1 MTIDIAIVF
10 LYLISILFVGI
21 YQKSKLASFSSYANI
36 SNKAATSKI
45 FLVATIFVSS
55 VGGATTFGIA
65 EKAFAGDISYTY
77 GLILAIPIDL
87 LIAIYIVPQ
96 IIKHYGAKSIGDI
109 VSKYYGKVGRFIAGM
124 TSIIVSIGFVAAQI
138 SVSGYI
144 FQYLLKINY
153 VQGVILSYSI
163 VIIYTTIGGI
173 RSVIF
178 TNLLQFFAMMV
189 AIPIIAISGLTKI
202 GLLEFIHQIPPEK
215 AYLIHNNNFT
225 YELFVNTLTAMLGF
239 YVMNLYPHFI
249 QRILINKDPHA
260 TKKAIY
266 IKSSIYGLFLLIV
279 TINGLIAY
287 NLYPWQPSNFA
298 LPYLIDQIIPTGL
311 KGLVIVGM
319 LAAVM
324 STADSDLNITTITLV
339 KDLLNPMF
347 NIQDQKKLLLIARIA
362 NVIIGSSAILLSLR
376 FNNVIDLVVFITGFW
391 GPIILVP
398 LVFALFDITIS
409 KTMMVISGI
418 GGATIFLVWEIFIAH
433 QFYGLRGV
441 FVGTMASLAI
451 FTISLVWKK
460 LNKVS

>member
-10 LYLISILFVGI
+10 LYLISILIVGI
-21 YQKSKLASFSSYANI
+21 YHKSKLSSFSSYANI
-36 SNKAATSKI
+36 RNKAAISKI
-45 FLVATIFVSS
+45 FLVATIFASS
-55 VGGATTFGIA
+55 IGGATTFGIA

-87 LIAIYIVPQ
+87 LIAIYLVPQ
-96 IIKHYGAKSIGDI
+96 ITKHYGAESIGDI
-109 VSKYYGKVGRFIAGM
+109 VAKYYGNIGRFTAGM

-153 VQGVILSYSI
+153 VEGVILSYSI
-163 VIIYTTIGGI
+163 VIIYTTMGGI
-173 RSVIF
+173 QSVIF
-178 TNLLQFFAMMV
+178 TNLVQFFAIII
-189 AIPIIAISGLTKI
+189 AIPIIAISGLKKI
-202 GLLEFIHQIPPEK
+202 GLLEFLHQIPPEK
-215 AYLIHNNNFT
+215 VYLVHNNSFT
-225 YELFVNTLTAMLGF
+225 YKLFVNTLTAMLGF
-239 YVMNLYPHFI
+239 YVMNLYPNFI
-249 QRILINKDPHA
+249 QRTLINKDSQA

-266 IKSSIYGLFLLIV
+266 IKSSIYGIFLLIV

-287 NLYPWQPSNFA
+287 NLYPWQPSPLA
-298 LPYLIDQIIPTGL
+298 LPYLIDQIIPQGL

-347 NIQDQKKLLLIARIA
+347 NIQNQKKLLLIARIA
-362 NVIIGSSAILLSLR
+362 NVIIGSLAIVISLR

-398 LVFALFDITIS
+398 LVFALFDITIP
-409 KTMMVISGI
+409 KIMMVISGI
-418 GGATIFLVWEIFIAH
+418 GGAATFLIWEIFIAH

-441 FVGTMASLAI
+441 FVGTMASLMI
-451 FTISLVWKK
+451 FTISLVWQKI
-460 LNKVS
+460 NKVT

>member
-1 MTIDIAIVF
+1 MTIDTAIVF
-10 LYLISILFVGI
+10 LYLISILSVGI
-21 YQKSKLASFSSYANI
+21 YHKSKLVNFSNYASIHDKF
-36 SNKAATSKI
+36 ATSKI

-87 LIAIYIVPQ
+87 LIATYIVPQ
-96 IIKHYGAKSIGDI
+96 ITKHYGAESIGDI
-109 VSKYYGKVGRFIAGM
+109 VGKYYGKTGRFIAGM
-124 TSIIVSIGFVAAQI
+124 TSIIVSVGFVAAQI

-144 FQYLLKINY
+144 FQYILKINY
-153 VQGVILSYSI
+153 IEGVILSYAI

-173 RSVIF
+173 QSVIF

-189 AIPIIAISGLTKI
+189 AIPIIAISGLNKV
-202 GLLEFIHQIPPEK
+202 GLLEFIRQIPPDK
-215 AYLIHNNNFT
+215 AYFVHNDSFS

-249 QRILINKDPHA
+249 QRTLINKDSHA
-260 TKKAIY
+260 TRKAIY
-266 IKSSIYGLFLLIV
+266 IKSSIYGIFLLIV

-287 NLYPWQPSNFA
+287 NLYPWHPSNLA
-298 LPYLIDQIIPTGL
+298 LPYLIDQIIPSGL

-339 KDLLNPMF
+339 KDILNPMF
-347 NIQDQKKLLLIARIA
+347 NIQNQKKLLLIARIA
-362 NVIIGSSAILLSLR
+362 NVIIGSLAIIISLR

-391 GPIILVP
+391 GPVILVP
-398 LVFALFDITIS
+398 LVFALFDITIV
-409 KTMMVISGI
+409 KIMMVISGI
-418 GGATIFLVWEIFIAH
+418 GGAVTFLIWEIFIAH

-441 FVGTMASLAI
+441 FVGTMASLII
-451 FTISLVWKK
+451 FTLSLLWQKV
-460 LNKVS
+460 NKVT